1 MGLMDFSLGDIGG
14 VFTGIREAIT
24 GEKILD
30 PAEMAKI
37 ELQLKQLESLANEGQ
52 ISINKVEAAHKSL
65 FVAGWRPWIGWI
77 CGTAI
82 GYAYVGQPLL
92 EWGVMIAG
100 YDMAVETITSTPI
113 LGSDAMTTISTWSEG
128 IRIPTIDSDRL
139 FELVLAML
147 GMATLRTYEKKT
159 GVAREE

>member
-65 FVAGWRPWIGWI
+65 FVAGWRPFIGWV

-82 GYAYVGQPLL
+82 AYAYVGQPLL
-92 EWGVMIAG
+92 EWGVMFAG
-100 YDMAVETITSTPI
+100 YDMAVQTITQVPVI
-113 LGSDAMTTISTWSEG
+113 GSDAIQSVVTWSEG
-128 IRIPTIDSDRL
+128 IRIPEIETDRL

-147 GMATLRTYEKKT
+147 GMATLRTYEKEK
-159 GVAREE
+159 GIARED

>member
-1 MGLMDFSLGDIGG
+1 MGLMDFSLGDIGS

-65 FVAGWRPWIGWI
+65 FVAGWRPFIGWV

-82 GYAYVGQPLL
+82 AYAYVGQPLL
-92 EWGVMIAG
+92 EWGVMFAG
-100 YDMAVETITSTPI
+100 YDMAVQTITQVPVI
-113 LGSDAMTTISTWSEG
+113 GSDAIQSVVTWSEG
-128 IRIPTIDSDRL
+128 IRIPEIETDRL

-147 GMATLRTYEKKT
+147 GMATLRTYEKEK
-159 GVAREE
+159 GIARED